1 MLWCRNYIFLT
12 GKTLFNAISR
22 YSDVYLIMGI
32 KYLDGTFTATS
43 LPDGASESIL
53 ADIHKEVSLLL
64 ECWLL
69 SSAYRTWLSFSTG
82 INTDAFLFVTAS
94 SISTIACPMNVD
106 TSRANLLVW
115 RYYNWCFKKWAL
127 VFLLNSRILSSNPTQ
142 HASLDHVNSVVF
154 HVNNGQDGRTN

>member
-1 MLWCRNYIFLT
+1 MLYLHIGRQSLCSDVET
-12 GKTLFNAISR
+12 ISFSPERR
-22 YSDVYLIMGI
+22 YSMQSLGTPMSILLWGSNIWMGPS
-32 KYLDGTFTATS
+32 LLGLPSS

-69 SSAYRTWLSFSTG
+69 SSAYRTWSTG

-115 RYYNWCFKKWAL
+115 RYYNWCFKK
-127 VFLLNSRILSSNPTQ
+127 
-142 HASLDHVNSVVF
+142 
-154 HVNNGQDGRTN
+154 